1 MQGNVMVP
9 VLLTLVVAV
18 TGVCA
23 APLDEHVVCPLVDGK
38 GVNATLFPNI
48 YNCSTF
54 YLCSQGVPEL
64 FECPG
69 ALQFNR
75 KLNVCDFPWR
85 AACVAVPLPEPLPPT
100 TEAPPAT
107 ERIIITQVVKEIIK
121 PADDQALSS

>member
-1 MQGNVMVP
+1 MQAKVVVP
-9 VLLTLVVAV
+9 VFVTLVVAV
-18 TGVCA
+18 AGISA
-23 APLDEHVVCPLVDGK
+23 APLDEHVVCPIVDDK

-54 YLCSQGVPEL
+54 YICSQGVPEL
-64 FECPG
+64 IECPG
-69 ALQFNR
+69 VLNFNR

-85 AACVAVPLPEPLPPT
+85 AACVEAPLPQPLLPA

-121 PADDQALSS
+121 PTDDQAPSS